1 MLDIFSRSTTYV
13 KQNTKFFEPDCR
25 HIVDDSWSITL
36 QDLIFGGSI
45 EAGEWI
51 LILHSVLVLYSTQ
64 RFFQKVRYKY
74 IVFNK
79 NGINLKVKNMK
90 NIKEFLIL
98 FVFVV
103 SLFTTS
109 TKANNFKSLDSN
121 ISIEDRGAVY
131 YFLSRCSALYIS
143 IAGVLMES
151 NPDLSKTYQET
162 AETLTVLI
170 YIINKEINN
179 ISSDE
184 SVTRSN
190 NLLTEMVDL
199 YRDDMQSN
207 YVKTGSYVDMTY
219 MQEDL
224 LSCQSF

>member
-1 MLDIFSRSTTYV
+1 
-13 KQNTKFFEPDCR
+13 
-25 HIVDDSWSITL
+25 
-36 QDLIFGGSI
+36 
-45 EAGEWI
+45 
-51 LILHSVLVLYSTQ
+51 
-64 RFFQKVRYKY
+64 
-74 IVFNK
+74 
-79 NGINLKVKNMK
+79 MK

-207 YVKTGSYVDMTY
+207 YVKTGSYFEDTY
-219 MQEDL
+219 IADDL
-224 LSCQSF
+224 LSCKSFIESI

>member
-1 MLDIFSRSTTYV
+1 
-13 KQNTKFFEPDCR
+13 
-25 HIVDDSWSITL
+25 
-36 QDLIFGGSI
+36 
-45 EAGEWI
+45 
-51 LILHSVLVLYSTQ
+51 
-64 RFFQKVRYKY
+64 
-74 IVFNK
+74 
-79 NGINLKVKNMK
+79 MK

-207 YVKTGSYVDMTY
+207 YVKTGSYIDMTY

-224 LSCQSF
+224 LSCQSFIDKKLN